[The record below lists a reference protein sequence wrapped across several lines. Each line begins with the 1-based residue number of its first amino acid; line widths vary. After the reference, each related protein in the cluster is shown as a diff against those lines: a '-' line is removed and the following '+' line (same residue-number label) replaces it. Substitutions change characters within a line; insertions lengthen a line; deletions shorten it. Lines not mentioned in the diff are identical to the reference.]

1 MKRCFENIKRVIG
14 KKKCVLVQ
22 KNSTCQMEMMVQAK
36 LIKNSEK
43 TPKTKESNSAQQKDG
58 I

>member
-1 MKRCFENIKRVIG
+1 
-14 KKKCVLVQ
+14 
-22 KNSTCQMEMMVQAK
+22 MEMMVQAK